1 MRRWWQ
7 ALATALVVTGGGIAV
22 NVATESLDNVLAWVA
37 VVVLTL
43 AGAGVT
49 LWTQRDSGRQDG
61 GSDAEKAARRGT
73 PETPPSA
80 PVHNSISGTVGG
92 SVVQARDITGGIVV
106 NDASPTLHQHAEAAG
121 NAEIQQ
127 AGGDIIRN
135 TRRRPGS

>member
-49 LWTQRDSGRQDG
+49 LWTQRDSGRDRAASAGQE
-61 GSDAEKAARRGT
+61 SPDAAPQA
-73 PETPPSA
+73 PA
-80 PVHNSISGTVGG
+80 PVQNSISGEVGG
-92 SVVQARDITGGIVV
+92 SVVQGRDIEGGIVV
-106 NDASPTLHQHAEAAG
+106 NDTPRTVHQHAEAAG
-121 NAEIQQ
+121 NAVVQQ
-127 AGGDIIRN
+127 AGGDI
-135 TRRRPGS
+135 THHDRRRPRG